1 MRSILICKLKYQKIG
16 LRVTEREN
24 NLEIKLNDIKDLE
37 VSISKR
43 ESDINDKERDVSIRE
58 EDIKFTEVELRK

>member
-37 VSISKR
+37 VSISK
-43 ESDINDKERDVSIRE
+43 ESQILMTKKEMY
-58 EDIKFTEVELRK
+58 L

>member
-1 MRSILICKLKYQKIG
+1 LLLKEKI
-16 LRVTEREN
+16 
-24 NLEIKLNDIKDLE
+24 EIKLNDIKDLE

-58 EDIKFTEVELRK
+58 EDIKFTK